1 MSRPRRS
8 PRYASFLVTGAMVG
22 LLATIVVVLGPGGD
36 VERQGQL
43 FFYLGL
49 LLAGSGAL
57 LGGLAAV
64 IVEGR
69 RETPTTPAPDDGEPT
84 TDP

>member
-1 MSRPRRS
+1 MSRPRRR
-8 PRYASFLVTGAMVG
+8 PRYASFLVTGAVVG
-22 LLATIVVVLGPGGD
+22 LLATIVVVLGPGAD

-49 LLAGSGAL
+49 LMAGTGAL

-69 RETPTTPAPDDGEPT
+69 RETPATPAADDGEPT